1 MKNTVIIPSLLQFF
15 TESSCLIY
23 LINVATFQNFEKV
36 CNIVFCNILK
46 FPKKFATFR
55 FATYQKFS
63 KNLATFFCNKIVAK
77 KLTLQH
83 FSNVAKKRPM
93 LQKKKT
99 MDGGEL
105 LKKHLE
111 SASKSGF

>member
-1 MKNTVIIPSLLQFF
+1 MKNTAIIPSLLQFL

-23 LINVATFQNFEKV
+23 LINVATLQNFEKV

-77 KLTLQH
+77 ILTLQH
-83 FSNVAKKRPM
+83 FLNVAKKKANVA
-93 LQKKKT
+93 KKKT
-99 MDGGEL
+99 YG
-105 LKKHLE
+105 
-111 SASKSGF
+111 